1 MVKNYTKENP
11 LRVFTAFSGYDS
23 QCLALNR
30 LGIDYDLVGWS
41 EIDPAAIK
49 AHNALFPQY
58 EERNYGDISKI
69 DWSQVP
75 DFDLFTYSS
84 PCFVEGTLV
93 FTKSGLKRI
102 EEVTENDY
110 VLTHTNTYQKVVT
123 PMVKNHKGEMF
134 NIKAMCFDNLDCTP
148 EHPFYVREMYRKGHK
163 AIRTFRD
170 PIWKQAK
177 DLTKKDY
184 LGVAINTES
193 KLPEWNGVEDN
204 RWGHHKNSNK
214 LSELF
219 TNNSF
224 WYLMGRYIGDGWK
237 KNIQN
242 TSFGV
247 IICCN
252 DSDRDLLS
260 LEKAITDCGFNYTR
274 IKERTV
280 NKLQITSK
288 ELYEFV
294 GRYGYYAY
302 GKKIDGETLNL
313 PVEYLKSFIEGYL
326 ASDGSYIEK
335 PKLYKI
341 NSISRELIYGIA
353 QCVAKVYH
361 TPYKIYYQK
370 RADKHTIEGRV
381 VNQSP
386 QWQIVWKTEKGKQD
400 QAFYEDGYIWCPIR
414 KIETFDADCEVYNM
428 EVENDESYTANGCIV
443 HNCTDFSNAGAQAGG
458 EEGSGTRSS
467 LLWECRKTILA
478 KKPKYLLF
486 ENVKALVSDKFLYLF
501 EKWCKELE
509 SYGYV
514 NYYQVLN
521 SKDYGVPQSRERIFM
536 VSILKTDDEPDP
548 YYEFP
553 RPVPLTKC
561 VEDIL
566 EDNVPEKYYMKQ
578 EVTDRYI
585 DIMNQ
590 EYPDE
595 VGEDIE
601 LNDDSLW

>member
-84 PCFVEGTLV
+84 P
-93 FTKSGLKRI
+93 
-102 EEVTENDY
+102 
-110 VLTHTNTYQKVVT
+110 
-123 PMVKNHKGEMF
+123 
-134 NIKAMCFDNLDCTP
+134 
-148 EHPFYVREMYRKGHK
+148 
-163 AIRTFRD
+163 
-170 PIWKQAK
+170 
-177 DLTKKDY
+177 
-184 LGVAINTES
+184 
-193 KLPEWNGVEDN
+193 
-204 RWGHHKNSNK
+204 
-214 LSELF
+214 
-219 TNNSF
+219 
-224 WYLMGRYIGDGWK
+224 
-237 KNIQN
+237 
-242 TSFGV
+242 
-247 IICCN
+247 
-252 DSDRDLLS
+252 
-260 LEKAITDCGFNYTR
+260 
-274 IKERTV
+274 
-280 NKLQITSK
+280 
-288 ELYEFV
+288 
-294 GRYGYYAY
+294 
-302 GKKIDGETLNL
+302 
-313 PVEYLKSFIEGYL
+313 
-326 ASDGSYIEK
+326 
-335 PKLYKI
+335 
-341 NSISRELIYGIA
+341 
-353 QCVAKVYH
+353 
-361 TPYKIYYQK
+361 
-370 RADKHTIEGRV
+370 
-381 VNQSP
+381 
-386 QWQIVWKTEKGKQD
+386 
-400 QAFYEDGYIWCPIR
+400 
-414 KIETFDADCEVYNM
+414 
-428 EVENDESYTANGCIV
+428 
-443 HNCTDFSNAGAQAGG
+443 CTDFSNAGAQAGG

-536 VSILKTDDEPDP
+536 VSILKTDDEPNP

-601 LNDDSLW
+601 LNYDSLW

>member
-84 PCFVEGTLV
+84 PC
-93 FTKSGLKRI
+93 
-102 EEVTENDY
+102 
-110 VLTHTNTYQKVVT
+110 
-123 PMVKNHKGEMF
+123 
-134 NIKAMCFDNLDCTP
+134 
-148 EHPFYVREMYRKGHK
+148 
-163 AIRTFRD
+163 
-170 PIWKQAK
+170 
-177 DLTKKDY
+177 
-184 LGVAINTES
+184 
-193 KLPEWNGVEDN
+193 
-204 RWGHHKNSNK
+204 
-214 LSELF
+214 
-219 TNNSF
+219 
-224 WYLMGRYIGDGWK
+224 
-237 KNIQN
+237 
-242 TSFGV
+242 
-247 IICCN
+247 
-252 DSDRDLLS
+252 
-260 LEKAITDCGFNYTR
+260 
-274 IKERTV
+274 
-280 NKLQITSK
+280 
-288 ELYEFV
+288 
-294 GRYGYYAY
+294 
-302 GKKIDGETLNL
+302 
-313 PVEYLKSFIEGYL
+313 
-326 ASDGSYIEK
+326 
-335 PKLYKI
+335 
-341 NSISRELIYGIA
+341 
-353 QCVAKVYH
+353 
-361 TPYKIYYQK
+361 
-370 RADKHTIEGRV
+370 
-381 VNQSP
+381 
-386 QWQIVWKTEKGKQD
+386 
-400 QAFYEDGYIWCPIR
+400 
-414 KIETFDADCEVYNM
+414 
-428 EVENDESYTANGCIV
+428 
-443 HNCTDFSNAGAQAGG
+443 TDFSNAGAQAGG

-486 ENVKALVSDKFLYLF
+486 ENVKALVSERFLYLF

-509 SYGYV
+509 SYGYA

-601 LNDDSLW
+601 LNDESLW

>member
-84 PCFVEGTLV
+84 PC
-93 FTKSGLKRI
+93 
-102 EEVTENDY
+102 
-110 VLTHTNTYQKVVT
+110 
-123 PMVKNHKGEMF
+123 
-134 NIKAMCFDNLDCTP
+134 
-148 EHPFYVREMYRKGHK
+148 
-163 AIRTFRD
+163 
-170 PIWKQAK
+170 
-177 DLTKKDY
+177 
-184 LGVAINTES
+184 
-193 KLPEWNGVEDN
+193 
-204 RWGHHKNSNK
+204 
-214 LSELF
+214 
-219 TNNSF
+219 
-224 WYLMGRYIGDGWK
+224 
-237 KNIQN
+237 
-242 TSFGV
+242 
-247 IICCN
+247 
-252 DSDRDLLS
+252 
-260 LEKAITDCGFNYTR
+260 
-274 IKERTV
+274 
-280 NKLQITSK
+280 
-288 ELYEFV
+288 
-294 GRYGYYAY
+294 
-302 GKKIDGETLNL
+302 
-313 PVEYLKSFIEGYL
+313 
-326 ASDGSYIEK
+326 
-335 PKLYKI
+335 
-341 NSISRELIYGIA
+341 
-353 QCVAKVYH
+353 
-361 TPYKIYYQK
+361 
-370 RADKHTIEGRV
+370 
-381 VNQSP
+381 
-386 QWQIVWKTEKGKQD
+386 
-400 QAFYEDGYIWCPIR
+400 
-414 KIETFDADCEVYNM
+414 
-428 EVENDESYTANGCIV
+428 
-443 HNCTDFSNAGAQAGG
+443 TDFSNAGAQAGG

-509 SYGYV
+509 SYGYA

-566 EDNVPEKYYMKQ
+566 EDNVSEKYYMKQ

-595 VGEDIE
+595 VGENIE
-601 LNDDSLW
+601 LNDEGLW

>member
-1 MVKNYTKENP
+1 MVKKYTKENP

-84 PCFVEGTLV
+84 PC
-93 FTKSGLKRI
+93 
-102 EEVTENDY
+102 
-110 VLTHTNTYQKVVT
+110 
-123 PMVKNHKGEMF
+123 
-134 NIKAMCFDNLDCTP
+134 
-148 EHPFYVREMYRKGHK
+148 
-163 AIRTFRD
+163 
-170 PIWKQAK
+170 
-177 DLTKKDY
+177 
-184 LGVAINTES
+184 
-193 KLPEWNGVEDN
+193 
-204 RWGHHKNSNK
+204 
-214 LSELF
+214 
-219 TNNSF
+219 
-224 WYLMGRYIGDGWK
+224 
-237 KNIQN
+237 
-242 TSFGV
+242 
-247 IICCN
+247 
-252 DSDRDLLS
+252 
-260 LEKAITDCGFNYTR
+260 
-274 IKERTV
+274 
-280 NKLQITSK
+280 
-288 ELYEFV
+288 
-294 GRYGYYAY
+294 
-302 GKKIDGETLNL
+302 
-313 PVEYLKSFIEGYL
+313 
-326 ASDGSYIEK
+326 
-335 PKLYKI
+335 
-341 NSISRELIYGIA
+341 
-353 QCVAKVYH
+353 
-361 TPYKIYYQK
+361 
-370 RADKHTIEGRV
+370 
-381 VNQSP
+381 
-386 QWQIVWKTEKGKQD
+386 
-400 QAFYEDGYIWCPIR
+400 
-414 KIETFDADCEVYNM
+414 
-428 EVENDESYTANGCIV
+428 
-443 HNCTDFSNAGAQAGG
+443 TDFSNAGQQAGG

-467 LLWECRKTILA
+467 LLWECRKTILT

-486 ENVKALVSDKFLYLF
+486 ENVKALVSEKFLYLF

-509 SYGYV
+509 SYGYA

-521 SKDYGVPQSRERIFM
+521 AKDYGVPQSRERIFM

-601 LNDDSLW
+601 LNDESLW

>member
-84 PCFVEGTLV
+84 PC
-93 FTKSGLKRI
+93 
-102 EEVTENDY
+102 
-110 VLTHTNTYQKVVT
+110 
-123 PMVKNHKGEMF
+123 
-134 NIKAMCFDNLDCTP
+134 
-148 EHPFYVREMYRKGHK
+148 
-163 AIRTFRD
+163 
-170 PIWKQAK
+170 
-177 DLTKKDY
+177 
-184 LGVAINTES
+184 
-193 KLPEWNGVEDN
+193 
-204 RWGHHKNSNK
+204 
-214 LSELF
+214 
-219 TNNSF
+219 
-224 WYLMGRYIGDGWK
+224 
-237 KNIQN
+237 
-242 TSFGV
+242 
-247 IICCN
+247 
-252 DSDRDLLS
+252 
-260 LEKAITDCGFNYTR
+260 
-274 IKERTV
+274 
-280 NKLQITSK
+280 
-288 ELYEFV
+288 
-294 GRYGYYAY
+294 
-302 GKKIDGETLNL
+302 
-313 PVEYLKSFIEGYL
+313 
-326 ASDGSYIEK
+326 
-335 PKLYKI
+335 
-341 NSISRELIYGIA
+341 
-353 QCVAKVYH
+353 
-361 TPYKIYYQK
+361 
-370 RADKHTIEGRV
+370 
-381 VNQSP
+381 
-386 QWQIVWKTEKGKQD
+386 
-400 QAFYEDGYIWCPIR
+400 
-414 KIETFDADCEVYNM
+414 
-428 EVENDESYTANGCIV
+428 
-443 HNCTDFSNAGAQAGG
+443 TDFSNAGQQAGG

-601 LNDDSLW
+601 LNDESLW

>member
-84 PCFVEGTLV
+84 PC
-93 FTKSGLKRI
+93 
-102 EEVTENDY
+102 
-110 VLTHTNTYQKVVT
+110 
-123 PMVKNHKGEMF
+123 
-134 NIKAMCFDNLDCTP
+134 
-148 EHPFYVREMYRKGHK
+148 
-163 AIRTFRD
+163 
-170 PIWKQAK
+170 
-177 DLTKKDY
+177 
-184 LGVAINTES
+184 
-193 KLPEWNGVEDN
+193 
-204 RWGHHKNSNK
+204 
-214 LSELF
+214 
-219 TNNSF
+219 
-224 WYLMGRYIGDGWK
+224 
-237 KNIQN
+237 
-242 TSFGV
+242 
-247 IICCN
+247 
-252 DSDRDLLS
+252 
-260 LEKAITDCGFNYTR
+260 
-274 IKERTV
+274 
-280 NKLQITSK
+280 
-288 ELYEFV
+288 
-294 GRYGYYAY
+294 
-302 GKKIDGETLNL
+302 
-313 PVEYLKSFIEGYL
+313 
-326 ASDGSYIEK
+326 
-335 PKLYKI
+335 
-341 NSISRELIYGIA
+341 
-353 QCVAKVYH
+353 
-361 TPYKIYYQK
+361 
-370 RADKHTIEGRV
+370 
-381 VNQSP
+381 
-386 QWQIVWKTEKGKQD
+386 
-400 QAFYEDGYIWCPIR
+400 
-414 KIETFDADCEVYNM
+414 
-428 EVENDESYTANGCIV
+428 
-443 HNCTDFSNAGAQAGG
+443 TDFSNAGAQAGG

-509 SYGYV
+509 SYGYA

-521 SKDYGVPQSRERIFM
+521 AKDYGVPQSRERIFM

>member
-84 PCFVEGTLV
+84 PC
-93 FTKSGLKRI
+93 
-102 EEVTENDY
+102 
-110 VLTHTNTYQKVVT
+110 
-123 PMVKNHKGEMF
+123 
-134 NIKAMCFDNLDCTP
+134 
-148 EHPFYVREMYRKGHK
+148 
-163 AIRTFRD
+163 
-170 PIWKQAK
+170 
-177 DLTKKDY
+177 
-184 LGVAINTES
+184 
-193 KLPEWNGVEDN
+193 
-204 RWGHHKNSNK
+204 
-214 LSELF
+214 
-219 TNNSF
+219 
-224 WYLMGRYIGDGWK
+224 
-237 KNIQN
+237 
-242 TSFGV
+242 
-247 IICCN
+247 
-252 DSDRDLLS
+252 
-260 LEKAITDCGFNYTR
+260 
-274 IKERTV
+274 
-280 NKLQITSK
+280 
-288 ELYEFV
+288 
-294 GRYGYYAY
+294 
-302 GKKIDGETLNL
+302 
-313 PVEYLKSFIEGYL
+313 
-326 ASDGSYIEK
+326 
-335 PKLYKI
+335 
-341 NSISRELIYGIA
+341 
-353 QCVAKVYH
+353 
-361 TPYKIYYQK
+361 
-370 RADKHTIEGRV
+370 
-381 VNQSP
+381 
-386 QWQIVWKTEKGKQD
+386 
-400 QAFYEDGYIWCPIR
+400 
-414 KIETFDADCEVYNM
+414 
-428 EVENDESYTANGCIV
+428 
-443 HNCTDFSNAGAQAGG
+443 TDFSNAGQQAGG

-536 VSILKTDDEPDP
+536 VSILKADDEPDP

-553 RPVPLTKC
+553 KPVPLTKC

-601 LNDDSLW
+601 LNDESLW

>member
-75 DFDLFTYSS
+75 DFDLFTSSS
-84 PCFVEGTLV
+84 P
-93 FTKSGLKRI
+93 
-102 EEVTENDY
+102 
-110 VLTHTNTYQKVVT
+110 
-123 PMVKNHKGEMF
+123 
-134 NIKAMCFDNLDCTP
+134 
-148 EHPFYVREMYRKGHK
+148 
-163 AIRTFRD
+163 
-170 PIWKQAK
+170 
-177 DLTKKDY
+177 
-184 LGVAINTES
+184 
-193 KLPEWNGVEDN
+193 
-204 RWGHHKNSNK
+204 
-214 LSELF
+214 
-219 TNNSF
+219 
-224 WYLMGRYIGDGWK
+224 
-237 KNIQN
+237 
-242 TSFGV
+242 
-247 IICCN
+247 
-252 DSDRDLLS
+252 
-260 LEKAITDCGFNYTR
+260 
-274 IKERTV
+274 
-280 NKLQITSK
+280 
-288 ELYEFV
+288 
-294 GRYGYYAY
+294 
-302 GKKIDGETLNL
+302 
-313 PVEYLKSFIEGYL
+313 
-326 ASDGSYIEK
+326 
-335 PKLYKI
+335 
-341 NSISRELIYGIA
+341 
-353 QCVAKVYH
+353 
-361 TPYKIYYQK
+361 
-370 RADKHTIEGRV
+370 
-381 VNQSP
+381 
-386 QWQIVWKTEKGKQD
+386 
-400 QAFYEDGYIWCPIR
+400 
-414 KIETFDADCEVYNM
+414 
-428 EVENDESYTANGCIV
+428 
-443 HNCTDFSNAGAQAGG
+443 CTDFSNAGAQAGG

-509 SYGYV
+509 SYGYA

-595 VGEDIE
+595 VGENIE
-601 LNDDSLW
+601 LNDESLW

>member
-84 PCFVEGTLV
+84 PC
-93 FTKSGLKRI
+93 
-102 EEVTENDY
+102 
-110 VLTHTNTYQKVVT
+110 
-123 PMVKNHKGEMF
+123 
-134 NIKAMCFDNLDCTP
+134 
-148 EHPFYVREMYRKGHK
+148 
-163 AIRTFRD
+163 
-170 PIWKQAK
+170 
-177 DLTKKDY
+177 
-184 LGVAINTES
+184 
-193 KLPEWNGVEDN
+193 
-204 RWGHHKNSNK
+204 
-214 LSELF
+214 
-219 TNNSF
+219 
-224 WYLMGRYIGDGWK
+224 
-237 KNIQN
+237 
-242 TSFGV
+242 
-247 IICCN
+247 
-252 DSDRDLLS
+252 
-260 LEKAITDCGFNYTR
+260 
-274 IKERTV
+274 
-280 NKLQITSK
+280 
-288 ELYEFV
+288 
-294 GRYGYYAY
+294 
-302 GKKIDGETLNL
+302 
-313 PVEYLKSFIEGYL
+313 
-326 ASDGSYIEK
+326 
-335 PKLYKI
+335 
-341 NSISRELIYGIA
+341 
-353 QCVAKVYH
+353 
-361 TPYKIYYQK
+361 
-370 RADKHTIEGRV
+370 
-381 VNQSP
+381 
-386 QWQIVWKTEKGKQD
+386 
-400 QAFYEDGYIWCPIR
+400 
-414 KIETFDADCEVYNM
+414 
-428 EVENDESYTANGCIV
+428 
-443 HNCTDFSNAGAQAGG
+443 TDFSNAGQQAGG

-509 SYGYV
+509 SYGYA

-536 VSILKTDDEPDP
+536 VSILKTDDEPNP

-601 LNDDSLW
+601 LNDESLW

>member
-1 MVKNYTKENP
+1 MVKKYTKENP

-84 PCFVEGTLV
+84 PC
-93 FTKSGLKRI
+93 
-102 EEVTENDY
+102 
-110 VLTHTNTYQKVVT
+110 
-123 PMVKNHKGEMF
+123 
-134 NIKAMCFDNLDCTP
+134 
-148 EHPFYVREMYRKGHK
+148 
-163 AIRTFRD
+163 
-170 PIWKQAK
+170 
-177 DLTKKDY
+177 
-184 LGVAINTES
+184 
-193 KLPEWNGVEDN
+193 
-204 RWGHHKNSNK
+204 
-214 LSELF
+214 
-219 TNNSF
+219 
-224 WYLMGRYIGDGWK
+224 
-237 KNIQN
+237 
-242 TSFGV
+242 
-247 IICCN
+247 
-252 DSDRDLLS
+252 
-260 LEKAITDCGFNYTR
+260 
-274 IKERTV
+274 
-280 NKLQITSK
+280 
-288 ELYEFV
+288 
-294 GRYGYYAY
+294 
-302 GKKIDGETLNL
+302 
-313 PVEYLKSFIEGYL
+313 
-326 ASDGSYIEK
+326 
-335 PKLYKI
+335 
-341 NSISRELIYGIA
+341 
-353 QCVAKVYH
+353 
-361 TPYKIYYQK
+361 
-370 RADKHTIEGRV
+370 
-381 VNQSP
+381 
-386 QWQIVWKTEKGKQD
+386 
-400 QAFYEDGYIWCPIR
+400 
-414 KIETFDADCEVYNM
+414 
-428 EVENDESYTANGCIV
+428 
-443 HNCTDFSNAGAQAGG
+443 TDFSNAGSQAGG

-486 ENVKALVSDKFLYLF
+486 ENVKALVSEKFLYLF

-536 VSILKTDDEPDP
+536 VSILKTDDEPEP

-566 EDNVPEKYYMKQ
+566 EDDVPEKYYMKQ

-585 DIMNQ
+585 GIMNQ

-601 LNDDSLW
+601 LNDEGLW

>member
-84 PCFVEGTLV
+84 PC
-93 FTKSGLKRI
+93 
-102 EEVTENDY
+102 
-110 VLTHTNTYQKVVT
+110 
-123 PMVKNHKGEMF
+123 
-134 NIKAMCFDNLDCTP
+134 
-148 EHPFYVREMYRKGHK
+148 
-163 AIRTFRD
+163 
-170 PIWKQAK
+170 
-177 DLTKKDY
+177 
-184 LGVAINTES
+184 
-193 KLPEWNGVEDN
+193 
-204 RWGHHKNSNK
+204 
-214 LSELF
+214 
-219 TNNSF
+219 
-224 WYLMGRYIGDGWK
+224 
-237 KNIQN
+237 
-242 TSFGV
+242 
-247 IICCN
+247 
-252 DSDRDLLS
+252 
-260 LEKAITDCGFNYTR
+260 
-274 IKERTV
+274 
-280 NKLQITSK
+280 
-288 ELYEFV
+288 
-294 GRYGYYAY
+294 
-302 GKKIDGETLNL
+302 
-313 PVEYLKSFIEGYL
+313 
-326 ASDGSYIEK
+326 
-335 PKLYKI
+335 
-341 NSISRELIYGIA
+341 
-353 QCVAKVYH
+353 
-361 TPYKIYYQK
+361 
-370 RADKHTIEGRV
+370 
-381 VNQSP
+381 
-386 QWQIVWKTEKGKQD
+386 
-400 QAFYEDGYIWCPIR
+400 
-414 KIETFDADCEVYNM
+414 
-428 EVENDESYTANGCIV
+428 
-443 HNCTDFSNAGAQAGG
+443 TDFSNAGQQAGG

-486 ENVKALVSDKFLYLF
+486 ENVKALVSEKFLYLF

-509 SYGYV
+509 SYGYA

-601 LNDDSLW
+601 LNDESLW

>member
-84 PCFVEGTLV
+84 PCFVAGTLIK
-93 FTKSGLKRI
+93 TKEGFKNI
-102 EEVTENDY
+102 EDISVGDY
-110 VLTHTNTYQKVVT
+110 VLTHTNTYKKVIET
-123 PMVKNHKGEMF
+123 YVKECYDDLCE
-134 NIKAMCFDNLDCTP
+134 IKLYGLDKPVVCTKN
-148 EHPFYVREMYRKGHK
+148 HPFYTYRDGEFKWIMAEDLNSLDFIAQVSNVRRFAPLVIGG
-163 AIRTFRD
+163 
-170 PIWKQAK
+170 
-177 DLTKKDY
+177 DLKEKRIDDHMCNK
-184 LGVAINTES
+184 IES
-193 KLPEWNGVEDN
+193 FKIIHNESCSVYNLEVEDD
-204 RWGHHKNSNK
+204 H
-214 LSELF
+214 
-219 TNNSF
+219 
-224 WYLMGRYIGDGWK
+224 
-237 KNIQN
+237 
-242 TSFGV
+242 
-247 IICCN
+247 
-252 DSDRDLLS
+252 
-260 LEKAITDCGFNYTR
+260 
-274 IKERTV
+274 
-280 NKLQITSK
+280 
-288 ELYEFV
+288 
-294 GRYGYYAY
+294 
-302 GKKIDGETLNL
+302 
-313 PVEYLKSFIEGYL
+313 
-326 ASDGSYIEK
+326 
-335 PKLYKI
+335 
-341 NSISRELIYGIA
+341 
-353 QCVAKVYH
+353 
-361 TPYKIYYQK
+361 
-370 RADKHTIEGRV
+370 
-381 VNQSP
+381 
-386 QWQIVWKTEKGKQD
+386 
-400 QAFYEDGYIWCPIR
+400 
-414 KIETFDADCEVYNM
+414 
-428 EVENDESYTANGCIV
+428 SYTANYFVV

-595 VGEDIE
+595 VGENIE
-601 LNDDSLW
+601 LNDEGLW

>member
-1 MVKNYTKENP
+1 MVKNYTKGKP

-30 LGIDYDLVGWS
+30 LGINYDLVGWS

-75 DFDLFTYSS
+75 DFVLFTYSS
-84 PCFVEGTLV
+84 PCFVAGTLIKIKEG
-93 FTKSGLKRI
+93 FKNI
-102 EEVTENDY
+102 EDISVGDY
-110 VLTHTNTYQKVVT
+110 VLTHTNTYKKVIET
-123 PMVKNHKGEMF
+123 YVKEYYDDLCE
-134 NIKAMCFDNLDCTP
+134 IKLYGLNKPVVCTKN
-148 EHPFYVREMYRKGHK
+148 HPFYTYRDDEFKW
-163 AIRTFRD
+163 IM
-170 PIWKQAK
+170 AK
-177 DLTKKDY
+177 DLNSLDFIAQVSNVRRFAPLVICGDLKEMRIDNHKCNK
-184 LGVAINTES
+184 IQSFKIIHNES
-193 KLPEWNGVEDN
+193 CYVYNLEVEDD
-204 RWGHHKNSNK
+204 H
-214 LSELF
+214 
-219 TNNSF
+219 
-224 WYLMGRYIGDGWK
+224 
-237 KNIQN
+237 
-242 TSFGV
+242 
-247 IICCN
+247 
-252 DSDRDLLS
+252 
-260 LEKAITDCGFNYTR
+260 
-274 IKERTV
+274 
-280 NKLQITSK
+280 
-288 ELYEFV
+288 
-294 GRYGYYAY
+294 
-302 GKKIDGETLNL
+302 
-313 PVEYLKSFIEGYL
+313 
-326 ASDGSYIEK
+326 
-335 PKLYKI
+335 
-341 NSISRELIYGIA
+341 
-353 QCVAKVYH
+353 
-361 TPYKIYYQK
+361 
-370 RADKHTIEGRV
+370 
-381 VNQSP
+381 
-386 QWQIVWKTEKGKQD
+386 
-400 QAFYEDGYIWCPIR
+400 
-414 KIETFDADCEVYNM
+414 
-428 EVENDESYTANGCIV
+428 SYTANYFVV
-443 HNCTDFSNAGAQAGG
+443 HNCTDFSNAGQQAGG

-509 SYGYV
+509 SYGYA

-590 EYPDE
+590 EYPDD
-595 VGEDIE
+595 VGENIE
-601 LNDDSLW
+601 LNDEGLW

>member
-84 PCFVEGTLV
+84 PC
-93 FTKSGLKRI
+93 
-102 EEVTENDY
+102 
-110 VLTHTNTYQKVVT
+110 
-123 PMVKNHKGEMF
+123 
-134 NIKAMCFDNLDCTP
+134 
-148 EHPFYVREMYRKGHK
+148 
-163 AIRTFRD
+163 
-170 PIWKQAK
+170 
-177 DLTKKDY
+177 
-184 LGVAINTES
+184 
-193 KLPEWNGVEDN
+193 
-204 RWGHHKNSNK
+204 
-214 LSELF
+214 
-219 TNNSF
+219 
-224 WYLMGRYIGDGWK
+224 
-237 KNIQN
+237 
-242 TSFGV
+242 
-247 IICCN
+247 
-252 DSDRDLLS
+252 
-260 LEKAITDCGFNYTR
+260 
-274 IKERTV
+274 
-280 NKLQITSK
+280 
-288 ELYEFV
+288 
-294 GRYGYYAY
+294 
-302 GKKIDGETLNL
+302 
-313 PVEYLKSFIEGYL
+313 
-326 ASDGSYIEK
+326 
-335 PKLYKI
+335 
-341 NSISRELIYGIA
+341 
-353 QCVAKVYH
+353 
-361 TPYKIYYQK
+361 
-370 RADKHTIEGRV
+370 
-381 VNQSP
+381 
-386 QWQIVWKTEKGKQD
+386 
-400 QAFYEDGYIWCPIR
+400 
-414 KIETFDADCEVYNM
+414 
-428 EVENDESYTANGCIV
+428 
-443 HNCTDFSNAGAQAGG
+443 TDFSNAGQQAGG

-509 SYGYV
+509 SYGYA

-578 EVTDRYI
+578 EVTDKYI

-601 LNDDSLW
+601 LNDESLW